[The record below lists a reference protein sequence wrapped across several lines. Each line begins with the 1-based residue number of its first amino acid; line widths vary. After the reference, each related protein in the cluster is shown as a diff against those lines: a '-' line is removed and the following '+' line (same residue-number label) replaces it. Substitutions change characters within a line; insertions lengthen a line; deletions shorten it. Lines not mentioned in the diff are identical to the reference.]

1 MQIDLT
7 TRIGDI
13 VRENFKTARLF
24 EVNQIDFCC
33 GGSISLEQACAKKQ
47 LNPNQLMAELNEL
60 IIQADPDSAYFNN
73 LELNDLCDYIEKRHH
88 RYVNDTIPFLQSKLN
103 KLVEVH
109 GISHPELFEIRELF
123 AQAAGNLTAH
133 MMKEELMLFPTIRKL
148 VRLKNGE
155 LQEGYLFGHIPQMI
169 DVMNSEH
176 QTEGERFEQISSLS
190 SGYSCPPDGCN
201 TYRVSF
207 ETLREFEQDLHRH
220 IHLENNILFEK
231 ALALEHKLQ
240 AS

>member
-24 EVNQIDFCC
+24 EANQIDFCC
-33 GGSISLEQACAKKQ
+33 GGSISLEQACLKKQ
-47 LNPNQLMAELNEL
+47 LDPNQLMAELNE
-60 IIQADPDSAYFNN
+60 IITQTDPDSAYFNSI
-73 LELNDLCDYIEKRHH
+73 ELNDLCDYIEKRHH
-88 RYVNDTIPFLQSKLN
+88 RYVNDTVPFLQTKLN

-109 GISHPELFEIRELF
+109 GNTHPELIEIRELF
-123 AQAAGNLTAH
+123 EQAAGNLSAH

-148 VRLKNGE
+148 VKLKKGE
-155 LQEGYLFGHIPQMI
+155 LQETYMFGHIAQMI
-169 DVMNSEH
+169 AVMNHEH
-176 QTEGERFEQISSLS
+176 QAEGERFEQISALS

-201 TYRVSF
+201 TYRVGY

-231 ALALEHKLQ
+231 ALDLEHKLM